1 MCRNKSVPKKGYSI
15 LGFSKAGL
23 SLKNQRNAFA
33 SLWINHI
40 CCASVC
46 DCALVTG
53 EQVLRF
59 IQHSITSR
67 YMEPLL
73 AEMLQLG
80 LTDLLGHLLWKI
92 LTKPSSAGVL
102 TDRSLRRSRNRLLCR
117 NEVFTLLPGLCAAK
131 PMVGAD
137 RCSCYKPGFPE
148 QGLPAYEVGVSVA
161 RCQMQCIY

>member
-1 MCRNKSVPKKGYSI
+1 M
-15 LGFSKAGL
+15 
-23 SLKNQRNAFA
+23 
-33 SLWINHI
+33 
-40 CCASVC
+40 
-46 DCALVTG
+46 
-53 EQVLRF
+53 LRF
-59 IQHSITSR
+59 ILHSITSR

-137 RCSCYKPGFPE
+137 RCSCYKPDFPE
-148 QGLPAYEVGVSVA
+148 
-161 RCQMQCIY
+161 